1 MKNKWKTGFFLL
13 LGLNLFI
20 VIILSSLI
28 MIPADDDKGNRKQP
42 APNNKNVSFEVIS
55 NKSDLNVLINQYIN
69 KEAAD
74 SPIDYSVQ
82 LQDEVELYGTLPFF
96 SQEVDLKLSFVP
108 EALENGDLVLKQKS
122 ISVGSLPLPVSYV
135 LKFIKE
141 NYKLPNGV
149 EIQPNE
155 KMIHVNMQQLKLKS
169 DVKIKVNRFD
179 LVKDDIA
186 FTILVPV
193 E

>member
-1 MKNKWKTGFFLL
+1 MKNKWKTGFFLI

-20 VIILSSLI
+20 VIILLSLI
-28 MIPADDDKGNRKQP
+28 MVPADEKGKIQSIPDDKS
-42 APNNKNVSFEVIS
+42 VSFQVKS
-55 NKSDLNVLINQYIN
+55 NKADLNVLINQYIK

-82 LQDEVELYGTLPFF
+82 LQDEVELYGTLQFF
-96 SQEVDLKLSFVP
+96 SQEVDLKLTFVP
-108 EALENGDLVLKQKS
+108 EALDNGDLVLKQKS

-135 LKFIKE
+135 LKFIKD
-141 NYKLPNGV
+141 NYKLPKGV
-149 EIQPNE
+149 DILPND
-155 KMIHVNMQQLKLKS
+155 KMIHVHLQQLKLKS
-169 DVKIKVNRFD
+169 DVKIKANKFD

-186 FTILVPV
+186 FTIVVPV

>member
-13 LGLNLFI
+13 LGFIVLI
-20 VIILSSLI
+20 VIILLSLI
-28 MIPADDDKGNRKQP
+28 MIPSNENGKVQQTVPD
-42 APNNKNVSFEVIS
+42 NKNVSFEVKS
-55 NKSDLNVLINQYIN
+55 NKADLNVLINQYIK

-74 SPIDYSVQ
+74 SPIEYSIQ

-96 SQEVDLKLSFVP
+96 SQEVDLKLTFEP

-155 KMIHVNMQQLKLKS
+155 KIVHVNMQQLKLKS
-169 DVKIKVNRFD
+169 DVRIKANRFD
-179 LVKDDIA
+179 LKKDDIA

>member
-13 LGLNLFI
+13 LGFI
-20 VIILSSLI
+20 VIIVIILLSLI
-28 MIPADDDKGNRKQP
+28 MIPADEKGKIQQTE
-42 APNNKNVSFEVIS
+42 PNNKNVTFEVKS
-55 NKSDLNVLINQYIN
+55 NKADLNVLINQYIK

-74 SPIDYSVQ
+74 SPIEYSIQ
-82 LQDEVELYGTLPFF
+82 LQDEVELYGTLQFF
-96 SQEVDLKLSFVP
+96 SQEVDLKLTFEP

-149 EIQPNE
+149 DIQPNE
-155 KMIHVNMQQLKLKS
+155 KNVYVNMQQIKLKS
-169 DVKIKVNRFD
+169 DVRIKVNTFD
-179 LVKDDIA
+179 LKNDDIT
-186 FTILVPV
+186 FLILVPV

>member
-13 LGLNLFI
+13 LGFI
-20 VIILSSLI
+20 VIIIIILLSLV
-28 MIPADDDKGNRKQP
+28 MIPGDEKGKIQQTL
-42 APNNKNVSFEVIS
+42 PNNKNVSFEVKS
-55 NKSDLNVLINQYIN
+55 NKADLNVLINQYIK

-74 SPIDYSVQ
+74 SPIEYSIQ
-82 LQDEVELYGTLPFF
+82 LQNEVELYGTLQFF
-96 SQEVDLKLSFVP
+96 SQEVDLKLTFVP

-135 LKFIKE
+135 LKFIKD
-141 NYKLPNGV
+141 NYKLPKGV
-149 EIQPNE
+149 DILPND
-155 KMIHVNMQQLKLKS
+155 KMIHVHMQQLELKS
-169 DVKIKVNRFD
+169 DVSIKVNRFD
-179 LVKDDIA
+179 LPKDDIA

>member
-1 MKNKWKTGFFLL
+1 MKNKWKTGFFLI
-13 LGLNLFI
+13 LGLNLII
-20 VIILSSLI
+20 VIILLSLI
-28 MIPADDDKGNRKQP
+28 LIPADEKVKIQSVPDDKSVSFQVQS
-42 APNNKNVSFEVIS
+42 NKN
-55 NKSDLNVLINQYIN
+55 DLNVLINQYIK

-82 LQDEVELYGTLPFF
+82 LQDEVELYGTLKFF
-96 SQEVDLKLSFVP
+96 SQEVDLKLTFVP

-135 LKFIKE
+135 LNFIKD
-141 NYKLPNGV
+141 NYKLPKGV
-149 EIQPNE
+149 EIQPNN
-155 KMIHVNMQQLKLKS
+155 KMIHVHMQQLKLKS
-169 DVKIKVNRFD
+169 DVKIKANKFD

-186 FTILVPV
+186 FTIVVPV

>member
-13 LGLNLFI
+13 LGFIVLI
-20 VIILSSLI
+20 VIILLSL
-28 MIPADDDKGNRKQP
+28 MLIPSNDDGKVQQTVP
-42 APNNKNVSFEVIS
+42 ENKNVSFEVKS
-55 NKSDLNVLINQYIN
+55 NRADLNVLINQYIK

-74 SPIDYSVQ
+74 SPIEYSIQ

-96 SQEVDLKLSFVP
+96 SQEVDMKLTFEP

-141 NYKLPNGV
+141 NYKLPKGV
-149 EIQPNE
+149 EIQPND
-155 KMIHVNMQQLKLKS
+155 KIVQVNMQQLKLKS
-169 DVKIKVNRFD
+169 DVRIKVNRFD
-179 LVKDDIA
+179 LKKDDIA
-186 FTILVPV
+186 FTILVPLD
-193 E
+193 